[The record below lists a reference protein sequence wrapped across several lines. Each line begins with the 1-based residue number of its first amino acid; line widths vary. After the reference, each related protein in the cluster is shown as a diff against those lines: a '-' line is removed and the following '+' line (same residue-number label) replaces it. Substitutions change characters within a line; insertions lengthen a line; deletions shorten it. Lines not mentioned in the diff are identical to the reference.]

1 MALMNENDD
10 RIILKLRELG
20 DKHPKVKFALSSIGI
35 TGAIVFFIL
44 FGFFVLGDRYFP
56 DFQINKEF
64 QTNLHPYALCGC
76 IFLSVTGILVTIPLY
91 ERRNALRE
99 YEEESQRSKTD
110 FKLAVVTVVIW
121 PLLLLICSY
130 MALISIPAYLLHIYS
145 NKQPIRVEVQV
156 TELYHKG
163 GKYTE
168 QNCTY
173 HLKFESDQILA
184 DHPFI
189 CLSNNEAAEFM
200 DIEFPL
206 QVVVEG
212 VQTKY
217 GYQLK
222 QGK

>member
-1 MALMNENDD
+1 MTLMNENDD

-64 QTNLHPYALCGC
+64 QTNLHPYAICGC
-76 IFLSVTGILVTIPLY
+76 IFLSITGILATIPLY

-99 YEEESQRSKTD
+99 FEEESRRSKTD
-110 FKLAVVTVVIW
+110 FKLAIFTVVIW

-130 MALISIPAYLLHIYS
+130 MALISIPAYLLHLYS
-145 NKQPIRVEVQV
+145 NKQPIRVEVRA
-156 TELYHKG
+156 TELNQMRGRNIDKR
-163 GKYTE
+163 
-168 QNCTY
+168 CRY
-173 HLKFESDQILA
+173 HLKFDSDQINT
-184 DHPFI
+184 DYPFI
-189 CLSNNEAAEFM
+189 CLSENEAAEFM

-212 VQTKY
+212 VQSKY

-222 QGK
+222 LGK